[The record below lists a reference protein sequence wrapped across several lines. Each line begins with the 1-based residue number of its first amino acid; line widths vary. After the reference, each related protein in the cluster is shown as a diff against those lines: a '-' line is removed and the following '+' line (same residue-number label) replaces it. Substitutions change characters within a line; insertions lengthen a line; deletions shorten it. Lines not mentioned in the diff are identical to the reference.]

1 MKVLPHANLSD
12 QELLE
17 HFYHDGN
24 NDWLGILLQ
33 RYTLMLFGV
42 GMKYLKNEDEAKDVV
57 QQVFLKSLHEIPKY
71 RITYFKSW
79 LYTLAK
85 NHCLMQLR
93 VKPTLSV
100 SENHYTVTFDEPKES
115 DYFDQQHKLEKMQIA
130 IGELNEEQ
138 RYCITLFYLK
148 KKSYKEVSE
157 ITGFNIQQVKSFI
170 QNGKRN
176 LKIKIQNM
184 DGDE

>member
-17 HFYHDGN
+17 YFYRDGN

-57 QQVFLKSLHEIPKY
+57 QHVFLKSLHEIPKY

-93 VKPTLSV
+93 VKPNISV
-100 SENHYTVTFDEPKES
+100 SENHYPVTFDEPNEP
-115 DYFDQQHKLEKMQIA
+115 DYFNQQLKLEKMQIA
-130 IGELNEEQ
+130 IDELNEEQ
-138 RYCITLFYLK
+138 RHCITLFYLK
-148 KKSYKEVSE
+148 KKSYKEVCE

-176 LKIKIQNM
+176 LKIKIQNRA
-184 DGDE
+184 GDE